1 MERVELYLYPP
12 CGPHRTSNGITFL
25 LPLNT
30 HTHTTW
36 PSKPQSTAVQNI
48 SSCSSVGFPWTRLET
63 FCWDDC
69 GELFH
74 LLLHL
79 LFLFKE
85 WPLRPF
91 MTFGKGQKSHVVRCG
106 EYSACCGGGWRFVL
120 RQKKNCWSAIQAWQN
135 TLSALF
141 VSFFLSLEKFLF
153 IPYETPSV
161 LAARTNFTLP
171 TDITI
176 VPTLARILCRFLTFL
191 DGWPLH
197 SSNSSN
203 SGLFLN
209 GFYQS

>member
-1 MERVELYLYPP
+1 
-12 CGPHRTSNGITFL
+12 
-25 LPLNT
+25 
-30 HTHTTW
+30 
-36 PSKPQSTAVQNI
+36 
-48 SSCSSVGFPWTRLET
+48 
-63 FCWDDC
+63 
-69 GELFH
+69 
-74 LLLHL
+74 
-79 LFLFKE
+79 
-85 WPLRPF
+85 

-106 EYSACCGGGWRFVL
+106 ECSACCGGGWRFVL
-120 RQKKNCWSAIQAWQN
+120 RQKILLICDTGVTKHIVG
-135 TLSALF
+135 F

-161 LAARTNFTLP
+161 LAARTNFTHP

-176 VPTLARILCRFLTFL
+176 VPTLARFLCRFLTLL